1 MQEETQVPSLGRE
14 DPLEEVMATRSSI
27 LAGKI
32 PHTPL
37 CVYSIHTPAGYIGQ
51 HLESYSPWG
60 SKQSDMT
67 VCIHT
72 VCAKASDAE
81 GSDLCKKCK
90 RPSCER
96 LLRLGKLNFN
106 PYKGKGCKEVK
117 YFPLLFTPSQN
128 FRKGLVLI

>member
-1 MQEETQVPSLGRE
+1 MQEMQLRSLDQE
-14 DPLEEVMATRSSI
+14 ALLEEKWATRSSI
-27 LAGKI
+27 LSGKI

-81 GSDLCKKCK
+81 GSDLCK
-90 RPSCER
+90 
-96 LLRLGKLNFN
+96 
-106 PYKGKGCKEVK
+106 
-117 YFPLLFTPSQN
+117 
-128 FRKGLVLI
+128 